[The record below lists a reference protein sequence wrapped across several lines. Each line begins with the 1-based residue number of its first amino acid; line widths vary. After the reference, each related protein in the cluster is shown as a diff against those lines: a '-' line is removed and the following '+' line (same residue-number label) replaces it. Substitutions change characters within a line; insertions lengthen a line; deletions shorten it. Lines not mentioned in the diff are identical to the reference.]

1 MATLFRYIC
10 RMNEEKEVWI
20 GMGSNEGD
28 RLGYLQSAIDALL
41 SQPRIKPIAVSKVV
55 ETEPLGFDSSDL
67 FLNAVIGIRWTGK
80 ATDLLTLLLSIET
93 QLGRTRSASERYSS
107 RTIDLDLLLFGQ
119 EVINTNE
126 LVVPHPRM
134 LERRFVLEPL
144 NELIPSYI
152 HPVKHQRLSE
162 LLKSCIDESEV
173 FIHAKALS
181 INH

>member
-1 MATLFRYIC
+1 
-10 RMNEEKEVWI
+10 MNEENEAWI

-28 RLGYLQSAIDALL
+28 RLGYLQSAINALL
-41 SQPRIKPIAVSKVV
+41 SHPGIQPIAVSKVV
-55 ETEPLGFDSSDL
+55 ETEPLGFESSDL

-80 ATDLLTLLLSIET
+80 ATNLLTLLLSIET
-93 QLGRTRSASERYSS
+93 QLGRTRNESERYSS
-107 RTIDLDLLLFGQ
+107 RTIDLDVLLFGQ

-162 LLKSCIDESEV
+162 LLKNCIDESEV

>member
-1 MATLFRYIC
+1 
-10 RMNEEKEVWI
+10 MNEGKEVWI

-28 RLGYLQSAIDALL
+28 RFAYLQSAINVLL
-41 SQPRIKPIAVSKVV
+41 SHSEIQLIAVSKVV

-93 QLGRTRSASERYSS
+93 QLGRTRSESERYSS

-119 EVINTNE
+119 EVINSDQ

-152 HPVKHQRLSE
+152 HPINHQRLSE

>member
-1 MATLFRYIC
+1 
-10 RMNEEKEVWI
+10 
-20 GMGSNEGD
+20 MGSNEGD
-28 RLGYLQSAIDALL
+28 RFGYLQSAIDTLL
-41 SQPRIKPIAVSKVV
+41 SHPGIQPIAVSKVV

-67 FLNAVIGIRWTGK
+67 FLNAVIGIRWSGK
-80 ATDLLTLLLSIET
+80 ATDLLTLLLSIEA
-93 QLGRTRSASERYSS
+93 QLGRTRSESERYSS

-119 EVINTNE
+119 EVINSDQ
-126 LVVPHPRM
+126 LVIPHPRM

-152 HPVKHQRLSE
+152 HPVKQLRLSE

>member
-1 MATLFRYIC
+1 MK
-10 RMNEEKEVWI
+10 EEKDAWI

-28 RLGYLQSAIDALL
+28 RFGYLQSAIDALL
-41 SQPRIKPIAVSKVV
+41 SHPGIQPIAVSKVV

-67 FLNAVIGIRWTGK
+67 FLNAVIGIRWTGN
-80 ATDLLTLLLSIET
+80 ATDLLTVLLSIET
-93 QLGRTRSASERYSS
+93 QLGRIRSETERYSS

-119 EVINTNE
+119 EVINSDQ
-126 LVVPHPRM
+126 LVIPHPRM
-134 LERRFVLEPL
+134 LERRFVMEPL

-152 HPVKHQRLSE
+152 HPVKHLWLSK
-162 LLKSCIDESEV
+162 LLTSCIDESEV